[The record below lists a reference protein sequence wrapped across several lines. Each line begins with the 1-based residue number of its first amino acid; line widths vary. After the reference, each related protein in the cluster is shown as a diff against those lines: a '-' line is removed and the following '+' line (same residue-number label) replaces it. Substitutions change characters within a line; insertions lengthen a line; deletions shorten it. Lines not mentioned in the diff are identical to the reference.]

1 MNQMKMRSY
10 YLNQTIKYL
19 DTEFVKVISGVIRSG
34 KSFLLKMLKN
44 KLDQEKKETLY
55 LDFEHPDTFN
65 LQTADQLYDYIKSN
79 VNQNEKV
86 YFLFDEIAEVTDW

>member
-1 MNQMKMRSY
+1 MKMRSY

-19 DTEFVKVISGVIRSG
+19 DTEFVKVISGVRRSG

-55 LDFEHPDTFN
+55 LDFEHPDT
-65 LQTADQLYDYIKSN
+65 LICKQLTNFMITSK
-79 VNQNEKV
+79 
-86 YFLFDEIAEVTDW
+86 AT

>member
-1 MNQMKMRSY
+1 MKMRSY

-44 KLDQEKKETLY
+44 KLD
-55 LDFEHPDTFN
+55 
-65 LQTADQLYDYIKSN
+65 
-79 VNQNEKV
+79 
-86 YFLFDEIAEVTDW
+86 

>member
-1 MNQMKMRSY
+1 
-10 YLNQTIKYL
+10 
-19 DTEFVKVISGVIRSG
+19 
-34 KSFLLKMLKN
+34 
-44 KLDQEKKETLY
+44 

>member
-1 MNQMKMRSY
+1 MKMRSY

-19 DTEFVKVISGVIRSG
+19 DTEFVKVISGVRRSG

-44 KLDQEKKETLY
+44 KLDQEKIETLY

>member
-1 MNQMKMRSY
+1 MKMRCY
-10 YLNQTIKYL
+10 YLNQMIKYL
-19 DTEFVKVISGVIRSG
+19 DTEFVKVISGVRRSG

-55 LDFEHPDTFN
+55 LNFEHLDTFN

-86 YFLFDEIAEVTDW
+86 YFLFDEIAEVTDCKS